1 MNWETGPESDQLR
14 PLDHSLAVVNWETGP
29 ESDQLRPLDHSLAVV
44 NWETG
49 QDLVNSGHSGLRSLA
64 SGSEPGTWRGGPGGL
79 DHSLAVVNWW
89 NWEGF
94 GEFQPFWTP

>member
-1 MNWETGPESDQLR
+1 M
-14 PLDHSLAVVNWETGP
+14 VVNWETGP

-49 QDLVNSGHSGLRSLA
+49 QDLVNSGHSGLLRSLA
-64 SGSEPGTWRGGPGGL
+64 SGSEPGTWRGGQGGL